1 MFDLDGKIA
10 LVTGGS
16 RGIGRAIAI
25 GLAKAGAQVIV
36 NYVSNQQAA
45 RDTVETILAAGG
57 RAEEYRANVTD
68 ESAVESM
75 FAWVDKQFGRLDILV
90 NNAAV
95 LSRYPFLEMPAEEWI
110 RIMNGNVNGY
120 FYCGQRAARMM
131 VRAGWG
137 RIINISSCSQVQAA
151 PNRSHYCTSK
161 AAIGMLTKCMAL
173 EMAPHNV
180 TVNCVMPGT
189 IATDFNADV
198 LADPEYRKNA
208 VSLIPSGKIGRPED
222 VVAAVLML
230 ASEEASYCTGSMIAV
245 DGGITLK

>member
-1 MFDLDGKIA
+1 MFDLHGKIA

-16 RGIGRAIAI
+16 RGIGRAISM
-25 GLAKAGAQVIV
+25 GLARAGAQVIV
-36 NYVSNQQAA
+36 DYVSNGKAAQETVDAIIAQGGQAEA
-45 RDTVETILAAGG
+45 
-57 RAEEYRANVTD
+57 YRASVVD
-68 ESAVESM
+68 ENAVDGM
-75 FAWVDKQFGRLDILV
+75 FEYVEKKYGRLDILV

-95 LSRYPFLEMPAEEWI
+95 LSRYPFLEMPTGEWV

-120 FYCGQRAARMM
+120 FFCGQRAARMM
-131 VRAGWG
+131 AKAGSG

-151 PNRSHYCTSK
+151 VNRSHYCTSK

-173 EMAPHNV
+173 ELAPHNV

-198 LADPEYRKNA
+198 LADPEYYKNA
-208 VSLIPSGKIGRPED
+208 LALIPSGRIGTAED

-230 ASEEASYCTGSMIAV
+230 ASDEASYCTGAMLAV